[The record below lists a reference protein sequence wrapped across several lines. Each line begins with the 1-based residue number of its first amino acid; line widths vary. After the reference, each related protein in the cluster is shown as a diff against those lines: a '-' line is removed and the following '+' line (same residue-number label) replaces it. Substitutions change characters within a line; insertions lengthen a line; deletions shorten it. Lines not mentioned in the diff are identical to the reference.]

1 MANQQGAATPPGAG
15 RSSGWGEGASY
26 PDEGR
31 GQGWVTFAGIML
43 MIVGVLNII
52 YGISAIDEAHFY
64 IAETRYVIGELNTW
78 GWFLTITGALQVC
91 TALGIWARQSWA
103 RWAGVAFAG
112 INAIIQLLYIPA
124 DPWLSLAIFGV
135 DLLVIYGLVAYG
147 GKLQEA

>member
-1 MANQQGAATPPGAG
+1 MADQQGAAGPEAS
-15 RSSGWGEGASY
+15 RSSAWGEGAGYS
-26 PDEGR
+26 DSGGR
-31 GQGWVTFAGIML
+31 GDAWVTFAGIML

-78 GWFLTITGALQVC
+78 GWFLTVTGALQVC